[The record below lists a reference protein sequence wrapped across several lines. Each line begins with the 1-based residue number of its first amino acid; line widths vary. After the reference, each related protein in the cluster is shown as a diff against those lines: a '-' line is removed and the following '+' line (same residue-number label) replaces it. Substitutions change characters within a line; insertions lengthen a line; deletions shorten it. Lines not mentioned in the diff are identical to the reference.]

1 MNMTKAL
8 VRSGLALLLAF
19 AGCASLNLR
28 SYNASVS
35 KPSNVALYFQV
46 MDRGGE
52 PVALLTKDRFQIY
65 EDEKLVSEYESKQTI
80 LNPEVAAV
88 HYTLLLVDLSGS
100 VTQSGSLEQL
110 KPAVQSFA
118 DRVGQMNQV
127 GIYGFDGSPAIF
139 PIVGFGGGAGG
150 VSGAAERLGAVR
162 TKDPS
167 TNLYGAVVE
176 GLRTLDKAMQQS
188 RSPLKFG
195 TLVVFTDGTDRAHR
209 VDRKELD
216 AALGEARTNL
226 FVIGVGSEID
236 EKELRNIGRT
246 GAFLSREPAQLAAAF
261 DNIARQVEAYTRS
274 FYLLSYCSPSRARE
288 HSLRVLASDGQGRS
302 GTLEFRFNADG
313 FGPNCDS
320 NRLPRFDIHRPTLQ
334 TPEAK

>member
-1 MNMTKAL
+1 MNMNKAL

-46 MDRGGE
+46 IDRGGS
-52 PVALLTKDRFQIY
+52 PVPLLTKENFHIY
-65 EDEKLVSEYESKQTI
+65 EDGALVSEYESKQTI

-100 VTQSGSLEQL
+100 VTQSGSLQQL
-110 KPAVQSFA
+110 QPAVQSFA

-127 GIYGFDGSPAIF
+127 GIYAFDGSPSIV
-139 PIVGFGGGAGG
+139 PVVGFGAAASGI
-150 VSGAAERLGAVR
+150 SGAAERLGATR
-162 TKDPS
+162 TRDPS

-176 GLRTLDKAMQQS
+176 GLRVLDKAMTQG
-188 RSPLKFG
+188 RAPLKFG

-216 AALGEARTNL
+216 EALKGARVNL
-226 FVIGVGSEID
+226 FVIGVGNEID
-236 EKELRNIGRT
+236 DRELRNIGRT
-246 GAFLSREPAQLAAAF
+246 GAFLSREPTQLAAAF
-261 DNIARQVEAYTRS
+261 DHIAQQVEAYTKS

-288 HSLRVLASDGQGRS
+288 HLLRVVASDAQRRS
-302 GTLEFRFNADG
+302 GTLEFQFSAEG

-320 NRLPRFDIHRPTLQ
+320 NRLPRFDIHRPTV
-334 TPEAK
+334 PAK